1 MSSGTSTPRTASVT
15 PTPPAGDPAP
25 LTIGTRFVKQY
36 YHEISTSPE
45 LIVRFY
51 QPSTSV
57 VTVGTGSD
65 PATEVTDLAEAAAA
79 RFHQNDGPVRFEFEH
94 GAIDAQ
100 LSVNGG
106 VLLVVTGQMISSQ
119 ARKSFVHTFFLGM
132 TTAGSNSNKKSY
144 FVHNDILRFLHQEE
158 NGAETPNPAVVDED
172 MVEVDDNVPPVQ
184 SLPLAI
190 EELPAPVDTAAVV
203 DDEITKDEMLQV
215 VEQAVPA
222 PAVSDSIGYV
232 AVVVGEDAPGHGV
245 EESKEALLADDD
257 TFDASAVAPPKSAA
271 AQPPGSW
278 ASLVAR
284 KTLTPPSTP
293 NRSEKVNSNGTSN
306 TSNNSIMNISSTN
319 SAQQAPTPVKAAPEA
334 PPPTSSTEPVT
345 TAAPAAASS
354 STVDAP
360 SDSTTSNANSK
371 APPHFQRLNKRDPD
385 CTLVIKNIDFNATEA
400 EVLALFTPFTTDTTA
415 KVIGCTVQ
423 AHRGIAFVDYDSP
436 EPVLKAVAQQTD
448 VAAFVLRDRKLEIY
462 QKTIEQ
468 RSRGGG
474 NSGGRVGGRGGY
486 RGGGRDY
493 RGGGGE
499 DGGGRGGGARYFRRD
514 YGNRN
519 HGGREGRGGGGGG
532 RGAGTPTASSSGG
545 R

>member
-1 MSSGTSTPRTASVT
+1 MSSGTSTPRTASAT

-65 PATEVTDLAEAAAA
+65 PATEVNDLAEAAAA

-158 NGAETPNPAVVDED
+158 NGAEAPNSAVVDED
-172 MVEVDDNVPPVQ
+172 PVEEDDNVPPVQ
-184 SLPLAI
+184 SLPLVI
-190 EELPAPVDTAAVV
+190 EELPAAPVDSIAVV
-203 DDEITKDEMLQV
+203 DGDIAKDEMLQV
-215 VEQAVPA
+215 VEEVVPA
-222 PAVSDSIGYV
+222 PVPGSVGYD
-232 AVVVGEDAPGHGV
+232 AVVVMGEDAPGRGV

-257 TFDASAVAPPKSAA
+257 TFDTSAVAPPKSAA

-293 NRSEKVNSNGTSN
+293 NRSEKVKSNGTSN
-306 TSNNSIMNISSTN
+306 TSSNSTMNVGSTN
-319 SAQQAPTPVKAAPEA
+319 SAQQVPTPVKAAPEA
-334 PPPTSSTEPVT
+334 PPPTSLAEPASTST
-345 TAAPAAASS
+345 PAATSS
-354 STVDAP
+354 PVDTP

-371 APPHFQRLNKRDPD
+371 VPPHFQRLNKRDPD

-423 AHRGIAFVDYDSP
+423 AHRGIAFVDFDSP
-436 EPVLKAVAQQTD
+436 EPVLKAVAQQTE
-448 VAAFVLRDRKLEIY
+448 VAPFVLRERKLEIY

-474 NSGGRVGGRGGY
+474 NSGGRIGGRGGY

-493 RGGGGE
+493 RGGGD
-499 DGGGRGGGARYFRRD
+499 DGGGRGGGRYFRRD
-514 YGNRN
+514 YGNRS
-519 HGGREGRGGGGGG
+519 HGWREGRGGGGG